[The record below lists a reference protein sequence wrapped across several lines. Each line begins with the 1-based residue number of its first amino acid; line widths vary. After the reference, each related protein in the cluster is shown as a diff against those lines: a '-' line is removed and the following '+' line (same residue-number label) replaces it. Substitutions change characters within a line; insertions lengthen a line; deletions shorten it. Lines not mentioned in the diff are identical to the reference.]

1 MGKGSW
7 EEVTWPIHLSKW
19 WEYNSPLLSRPC
31 IHPIHLSW
39 GTRKEILSYG
49 KTWMNTLANL
59 IEWLCKLSWS
69 TEGQSL
75 PLTLLSSLSLTSM
88 LLSPCPSKN
97 GGPEWRGHPRAP
109 GQTARLLQG
118 QRDSGGYF
126 IHSLCLGSVLFQWNK
141 SSGNRGESPGTEDH
155 PTNSWY
161 RLHMV
166 GVS

>member
-19 WEYNSPLLSRPC
+19 WEYNSPLLSWPC
-31 IHPIHLSW
+31 IHPIHLSR

-49 KTWMNTLANL
+49 KTWINTLANL
-59 IEWLCKLSWS
+59 IEWLFKLSWS

-75 PLTLLSSLSLTSM
+75 PLTLLSSLSHIHAPVTPIHLRM
-88 LLSPCPSKN
+88 CGKVIPELLDKQPGSCR
-97 GGPEWRGHPRAP
+97 PERFRRLFHPFPVP
-109 GQTARLLQG
+109 GQ
-118 QRDSGGYF
+118 
-126 IHSLCLGSVLFQWNK
+126 QWNK

-166 GVS
+166 GLS